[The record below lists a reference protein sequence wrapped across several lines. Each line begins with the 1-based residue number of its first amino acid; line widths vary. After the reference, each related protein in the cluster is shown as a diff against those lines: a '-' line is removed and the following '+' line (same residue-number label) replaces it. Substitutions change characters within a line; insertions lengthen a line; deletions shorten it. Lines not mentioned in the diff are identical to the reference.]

1 MNKDSTVLQGAFL
14 LADKLCSPSCLS
26 TIQKAD
32 WSRVGHVILEALKEI
47 CRQDEVS
54 DCPNRAAE
62 SWKKRMVCV
71 VWLKLLCREAEEN
84 VELAWREN
92 PFFSLQNSLPKVS
105 RVVLLE
111 LVKSAA
117 AAGVFASFLLRLPHA
132 QICAELERLVE
143 HVRSDPVGEDD
154 IRLLLEVWWEL
165 WKGRAE
171 EKVGEE
177 ESIEKMFAS
186 QLAHLSSESSSLSP
200 QAAKRLKL
208 DTPDS
213 ADILHILLHALKG
226 MKCHISS
233 ADLCFQSLSISLD
246 ALYTTFLIDQNVVL
260 PAKEKLDCLCKILQ
274 AREENMEKL
283 SPEMIQEALK
293 DLRASHTPSQFQLC
307 QMKLSEAL
315 KIITELA
322 QFWQSSVLNQCDHSS
337 PSYSAFLLE
346 QSIQR
351 VLASL
356 EEAPGAGTDD
366 FEGENDT
373 LRGVLKSLSLPVA
386 ESSPEVSAE
395 VAAVIITHHLED
407 SEDFAVLFASEPSW
421 AERADRWLDC
431 LEKNQGAFRQH
442 GTLMSLASTLMSRL
456 HSKSANVKQC
466 HKLLKIASGIFS
478 TLTLEDQN
486 KALAAMLRLSS
497 RGFFECSV
505 PAALADGFEQ
515 ELNMAFNCII
525 QGAGGASAGASQGNL
540 TTAASLVAR
549 VAFQNPEATLRS
561 CCHSAVFNKGAF
573 SLMAKILEQ
582 LPGLRD
588 QRGRRNGGRKKVVCN
603 LLGKCLQDVIQTKS
617 LSATEK
623 EQFLKFLSL
632 LMEPVTSAEGEG
644 KRESILSPQEVVN
657 TFVLPNL
664 SATAHC
670 SVDAELSMQ
679 LLQTALSV
687 DMQEAATTPHWVLDC
702 SPFPLLYML
711 AQLHNQTLRCWEQPP
726 DHHIWSMD
734 KKELL
739 LSVLTT
745 LGQVVGAEVAAAPSS
760 WSRALFWLHNKM
772 EELDWTVQF
781 LLKPVWGEHF
791 KNEVPSSLLAV
802 CDLTEQEWLGV
813 DLPSYG
819 LGTGLLA
826 WMECCSISDSLQS
839 TMLSCLT
846 LDQHKPDHVSMFS
859 KGLLVA
865 LTQMLPWCSV
875 SQWSRLLRALREL
888 ITSSRLHVPF
898 SLEYVDFLPLL
909 DLRKFSCELRLS
921 VLLLR
926 VLQLLCGSSCSD
938 WLLADGWA
946 HVGRLYAH
954 AVRDMMNSLRAKLP
968 LPSSGAFTASASTPP
983 KTPATTD
990 SNPTLICLKSREA
1003 RDTSLISKDSQKETA
1018 PSQEVLFVLSQLFC
1032 HVQHVQVMMPGGQCE
1047 PLFLSSLEILSQY
1060 EAIMAAF
1067 PNSCTPLEC
1076 DNTRHFFSTIS
1087 DNLDNPEMKAVLQQK
1102 IAQLMSSAA

>member
-1 MNKDSTVLQGAFL
+1 PLPHKRTLNYSTVLWGAFL
-14 LADKLCSPSCLS
+14 LADKLCSPSSLS
-26 TIQKAD
+26 TIKKAD

-47 CRQDEVS
+47 CRKDEVS
-54 DCPNRAAE
+54 DCPNPAAE

-84 VELAWREN
+84 VEFAWREN
-92 PFFSLQNSLPKVS
+92 PFFSLQNSLPEVS

-143 HVRSDPVGEDD
+143 HVRSDPIGEDD

-165 WKGRAE
+165 WKGRVE
-171 EKVGEE
+171 EEVGEE

-186 QLAHLSSESSSLSP
+186 QLARLSSESSSLSP

-208 DTPDS
+208 DTPNS
-213 ADILHILLHALKG
+213 ADILHILLYALKD
-226 MKCHISS
+226 MKGHISS
-233 ADLCFQSLSISLD
+233 PDLCFQALSISLD
-246 ALYTTFLIDQNVVL
+246 ALYTTFLIDQNMVL
-260 PAKEKLDCLCKILQ
+260 PAKEKLDCLCKILR

-293 DLRASHTPSQFQLC
+293 DLRASHTPSQFNLR

-315 KIITELA
+315 RIITELA
-322 QFWQSSVLNQCDHSS
+322 QFWQSGVLNQCDHSS
-337 PSYSAFLLE
+337 PSYSAFQLE

-356 EEAPGAGTDD
+356 EEAPGAGSDD
-366 FEGENDT
+366 FEGESDT
-373 LRGVLKSLSLPVA
+373 LRGVLKSLSLPAA

-407 SEDFAVLFASEPSW
+407 CEDFAVLFASEPLW

-456 HSKSANVKQC
+456 HSESANVRQC
-466 HKLLKIASGIFS
+466 HKLLKITSGIFS

-497 RGFFECSV
+497 RGFFKCSV

-515 ELNMAFNCII
+515 ELNMTFNCII
-525 QGAGGASAGASQGNL
+525 QGAGGASVGASQGNL

-588 QRGRRNGGRKKVVCN
+588 QRGRRDGGRKNVVCS
-603 LLGKCLQDVIQTKS
+603 LLCKCLQDMIQTKS
-617 LSATEK
+617 LLATEK
-623 EQFLKFLSL
+623 EQFLKFLGL

-644 KRESILSPQEVVN
+644 KRESVLSPHEVVK

-664 SATAHC
+664 S
-670 SVDAELSMQ
+670 LSIQ

-687 DMQEAATTPHWVLDC
+687 DMQEAATTPHWVFDC

-734 KKELL
+734 MKELL

-745 LGQVVGAEVAAAPSS
+745 LGQVVGAEVAAAPNS

-772 EELDWTVQF
+772 EQLDWTVQF
-781 LLKPVWGEHF
+781 LLNPVWGEHF

-802 CDLTEQEWLGV
+802 CDLPEQEWLGV

-826 WMECCSISDSLQS
+826 WMECSSISDSLQS

-875 SQWSRLLRALREL
+875 SQWSRLLRGLREL

-938 WLLADGWA
+938 WLSANGWA

-968 LPSSGAFTASASTPP
+968 LPSS
-983 KTPATTD
+983 D
-990 SNPTLICLKSREA
+990 SNPTLIC
-1003 RDTSLISKDSQKETA
+1003 
-1018 PSQEVLFVLSQLFC
+1018 PNQEVLFVLSQLFC

-1087 DNLDNPEMKAVLQQK
+1087 DNLENPEMKAVLQQK
-1102 IAQLMSSAA
+1102 IAQLVSSAA

>member
-1 MNKDSTVLQGAFL
+1 EELGPLTRAVPMPLYNSTVLWGAFL
-14 LADKLCSPSCLS
+14 LADKLCSPSSLS
-26 TIQKAD
+26 TIKKAD

-47 CRQDEVS
+47 CRKDEVS
-54 DCPNRAAE
+54 DCPNPAAE

-84 VELAWREN
+84 VEFAWREN
-92 PFFSLQNSLPKVS
+92 PFFSLQNSLPEVS

-143 HVRSDPVGEDD
+143 HVRSDPIGEDD

-165 WKGRAE
+165 WKGRVE
-171 EKVGEE
+171 EEVGEE

-186 QLAHLSSESSSLSP
+186 QLARLSSESSSLSP

-208 DTPDS
+208 DTPNS
-213 ADILHILLHALKG
+213 ADILHILLYALKD
-226 MKCHISS
+226 MKGHISS
-233 ADLCFQSLSISLD
+233 PDLCFQALSISLD
-246 ALYTTFLIDQNVVL
+246 ALYTTFLIDQNMVL
-260 PAKEKLDCLCKILQ
+260 PAKEKLDCLCKILR

-293 DLRASHTPSQFQLC
+293 DLRASHTPSQFNLR

-315 KIITELA
+315 RIITELA
-322 QFWQSSVLNQCDHSS
+322 QFWQSGVLNQCDHSS
-337 PSYSAFLLE
+337 PSYSAFQLE

-356 EEAPGAGTDD
+356 EEAPGAGSDD
-366 FEGENDT
+366 FEGESDT
-373 LRGVLKSLSLPVA
+373 LRGVLKSLSLPAA

-407 SEDFAVLFASEPSW
+407 CEDFAVLFASEPLW

-456 HSKSANVKQC
+456 HSESANVRQC
-466 HKLLKIASGIFS
+466 HKLLKITSGIFS

-497 RGFFECSV
+497 RGFFKCSV

-515 ELNMAFNCII
+515 ELNMTFNCII
-525 QGAGGASAGASQGNL
+525 QGAGGASVGASQGNL

-588 QRGRRNGGRKKVVCN
+588 QRGRRDGGRKNVVCS
-603 LLGKCLQDVIQTKS
+603 LLCKCLQDMIQTKS
-617 LSATEK
+617 LLATEK
-623 EQFLKFLSL
+623 EQFLKFLGL

-644 KRESILSPQEVVN
+644 KRESVLSPHEVVK

-664 SATAHC
+664 S
-670 SVDAELSMQ
+670 
-679 LLQTALSV
+679 TALSV
-687 DMQEAATTPHWVLDC
+687 DMQEAATTPHWVFDC

-711 AQLHNQTLRCWEQPP
+711 AQLHNQTLRFQPP

-734 KKELL
+734 MKELL

-745 LGQVVGAEVAAAPSS
+745 LGQVVGAEVAAAPNS

-772 EELDWTVQF
+772 EQLDWTVQF
-781 LLKPVWGEHF
+781 LLNPVWGEHF

-802 CDLTEQEWLGV
+802 CDLPEQEWLGV

-826 WMECCSISDSLQS
+826 WMECSSISDSLQS

-875 SQWSRLLRALREL
+875 SQWSRLLRGLREL

-938 WLLADGWA
+938 WLSANGWA

-954 AVRDMMNSLRAKLP
+954 ASK
-968 LPSSGAFTASASTPP
+968 
-983 KTPATTD
+983 
-990 SNPTLICLKSREA
+990 EA
-1003 RDTSLISKDSQKETA
+1003 RDTPLISKDSLKETA

-1087 DNLDNPEMKAVLQQK
+1087 DNLENPEMKAVLQQK
-1102 IAQLMSSAA
+1102 IAQLVSSAA